1 MPARAASLRTNYRSI
16 GTDIN
21 PGSIVAK
28 LMGAPRLSDLQGVL
42 KSENTLNLTVE
53 SAVALMRKCIELKSV
68 NDTKF
73 RGRIPRE
80 IVSIVSEAVV
90 DHLDEMDSGSIV
102 TLVVGA
108 SDCNKSADEY
118 LLYRIARSLVPRIS
132 FFSTRELIGI
142 VVAFC
147 KRDLVDLE
155 LFEAVSTHLA
165 IVNPGAPLPELI
177 EMLRSFSRVS
187 FKPQNIV
194 DLIISRVSTERI
206 LGKDAISLLVAITEL
221 DVEDPILLD
230 TLWAKVEKH
239 KLILSHDDEYGLIFA
254 FLRSKGSATVVSR
267 IVDRASREN
276 RINKRIQLLKD
287 SISAGIVLCDIH
299 FPIVPE
305 RDTKKHISQ
314 AVSSGLHLEVIN
326 ALNSMGYQPVL
337 EIPAGSF
344 VLDTVIV
351 Q

>member
-1 MPARAASLRTNYRSI
+1 MPARAASLRTYYRSI

-21 PGSIVAK
+21 PGSILPK

-42 KSENTLNLTVE
+42 KSVNTLNLTVE

-68 NDTKF
+68 NDAKF

-177 EMLRSFSRVS
+177 DMLRSFSRVS
-187 FKPQNIV
+187 FKPQNIL
-194 DLIISRVSTERI
+194 DLILKRVSTERI
-206 LGKDAISLLVAITEL
+206 LGKDAISLLLAITEL
-221 DVEDPILLD
+221 DVEDPILFD

-239 KLILSHDDEYGLIFA
+239 K
-254 FLRSKGSATVVSR
+254 
-267 IVDRASREN
+267 
-276 RINKRIQLLKD
+276 
-287 SISAGIVLCDIH
+287 
-299 FPIVPE
+299 
-305 RDTKKHISQ
+305 
-314 AVSSGLHLEVIN
+314 
-326 ALNSMGYQPVL
+326 
-337 EIPAGSF
+337 
-344 VLDTVIV
+344 
-351 Q
+351 